1 MKRYLLYSIIIFLCS
16 SLYGQNVKSVKKNK
30 DYIWGE
36 ATAKTIDKANSFAI
50 KDLVSQIST
59 KVESSF
65 SMTMI
70 ESGENLEEYTHS
82 AIKTYSNIYLN
93 DAKRIV
99 VKKRK
104 KVYVLRYI
112 DRDVLK
118 NVFANRKTKIL
129 DYTNLAVNAE
139 QNFRIADALRYYY
152 WALALLNSHPEKSS
166 IKYQMGNGYE
176 ISLLTYINNE
186 IDKIF
191 QSLDF
196 NVSKTISLKKKEC
209 FVLNITYKNKPVTNL
224 DYVFW
229 TGNSWSGL
237 YSAKDGKGIVEFFN
251 NQADMFSQLRLK
263 IEYQY
268 INRTIIDPEVESVME
283 MASLPRLKRGEIT
296 IPLEDEKSMLNEE
309 IKTKPQLKT
318 VGFSQPIT
326 DKEVKKH
333 EKKIIDKRKYQKSI
347 TQINQA
353 ITSDFHDNINHLF
366 TENGLESYNRIIKYG
381 NASIL
386 PNDDSL
392 EYIQL
397 NDYTLV
403 RSIPMSFSF
412 PNNNRTF
419 VEDVVYLIDSS
430 GKIDN
435 ITFALSD
442 ISANEILAKS
452 ERFGTNEEKFYLI
465 NFLENYKS
473 AYALE
478 NLDYIE
484 SVFADNALIIV
495 GTKLF
500 EAEPIDG
507 MYKQLNN
514 DNISYTTYS
523 KDDYIQHLGKAF
535 NSKEFI
541 NIAFEETEIRKTG
554 GNDKIYGIQLAQNY
568 YSSNYSD
575 KGYLFLMIDL
585 NDTEEPKIYVRT
597 WQPDKNSDGTVIG
610 LENFTI
616 K

>member
-1 MKRYLLYSIIIFLCS
+1 MKRYFPYLILIFLSCS
-16 SLYGQNVKSVKKNK
+16 LFGQKVSAIKENEK
-30 DYIWGE
+30 YIWGE
-36 ATAKTIDKANSFAI
+36 ATASTLDKADSFAI

-65 SMTMI
+65 STTMI

-82 AIKTYSNIYLN
+82 AIKTYSNIYLS

-112 DRDVLK
+112 DR
-118 NVFANRKTKIL
+118 NVVSGIFAYRKSKIL
-129 DYTNLAVNAE
+129 DYTNLAINAE
-139 QNFRIADALRYYY
+139 QNYRIADALRYYY
-152 WALALLNSHPEKSS
+152 WALALLNSHPNKFS
-166 IKYQMGNGYE
+166 IKYELENGYN
-176 ISLLTYINNE
+176 ISILTYINNE

-191 QSLDF
+191 QSLNF
-196 NVSKTISLKKKEC
+196 NISKTLSLKGKEC
-209 FVLNITYKNKPVTNL
+209 FILNITYKNKPVTNL
-224 DYVFW
+224 DYIFW

-268 INRTIIDPEVESVME
+268 INRTNIDPEVESVME
-283 MASLPRLKRGEIT
+283 MASLPRLKQGEIT
-296 IPLEDEKSMLNEE
+296 IPLEDEKALINAE
-309 IKTKPQLKT
+309 IKDRPPLKS
-318 VGFSQPIT
+318 VGFNQPAKDTIAEKNT
-326 DKEVKKH
+326 SINKKQ
-333 EKKIIDKRKYQKSI
+333 YQKSI

-353 ITSDFHDNINHLF
+353 IISDYHDNINHLF

-381 NASIL
+381 NASLL
-386 PNDDSL
+386 PSEDSL
-392 EYIQL
+392 EYVKL
-397 NDYTLV
+397 NNYTLV

-442 ISANEILAKS
+442 ISTNDILSKS
-452 ERFGTNEEKFYLI
+452 ERFGTNEEKYFLL

-514 DNISYTTYS
+514 DNISYKTYS
-523 KDDYIQHLGKAF
+523 KDEYIQHLEKAF

-541 NIAFEETEIRKTG
+541 NIDFEETKIRKTG
-554 GNDKIYGIQLAQNY
+554 GNNKIYGIQLAQNY